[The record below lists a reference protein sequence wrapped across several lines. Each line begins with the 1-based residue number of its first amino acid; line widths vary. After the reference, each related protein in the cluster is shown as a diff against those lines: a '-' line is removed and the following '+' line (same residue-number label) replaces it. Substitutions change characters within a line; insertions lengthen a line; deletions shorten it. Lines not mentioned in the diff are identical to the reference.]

1 MITQINKALAKI
13 AEVARE
19 INMEVSK
26 NNSNSLNYQQKI
38 ITDINNVYLLY
49 QSLLN
54 NLELHDNLLRGAD
67 TLEQLMHDFTTS
79 KDAQKEEMMKNIGAF
94 KGINLKDMIGIM
106 VEQQISKIGGGN
118 QPTFG

>member
-13 AEVARE
+13 AEVAKQ

-49 QSLLN
+49 QSILN
-54 NLELHDNLLRGAD
+54 NLELHDNLLKGAG
-67 TLEQLMHDFTTS
+67 TLEQLMNDFSTG
-79 KDAQKEEMMKNIGAF
+79 KEAQKEEMMKNIGAF
-94 KGINLKDMIGIM
+94 RGINLKDMIGMM
-106 VEQQISKIGGGN
+106 VEQQMSKLGGN
-118 QPTFG
+118 QPRFD